1 MSVKGAEDL
10 EQEAM
15 VITHLE
21 DHLEGLL
28 GDNYMAD
35 IVLFSDRVGVT
46 VYKIL
51 LEVDIVLDRDY
62 GSSVLDR
69 GYELAAEQIRID
81 VLFS

>member
-51 LEVDIVLDRDY
+51 PEVDIVLDRDY

-69 GYELAAEQIRID
+69 GYELAAEQIRMD